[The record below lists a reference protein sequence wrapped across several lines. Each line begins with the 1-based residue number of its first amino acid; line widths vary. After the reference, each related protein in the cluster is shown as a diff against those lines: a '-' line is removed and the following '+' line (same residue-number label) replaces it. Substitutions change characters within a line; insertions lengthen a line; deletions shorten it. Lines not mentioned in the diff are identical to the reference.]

1 MTMIGYGHYRYT
13 IKSSPAECRPGSPA
27 SKKSQSQ
34 SVFTDLSAGRS
45 SHIACPQFLVFPGSQ
60 ESRGKNLYIYR
71 SDPCGYILAVEQSPK
86 RSTWRNG
93 HYRRNPDGTTSWVSG
108 HPLTTRG
115 RGKTRSS
122 PTRPAPAPIP
132 PSHTFPTPPPLRPAP
147 PVSGRVRPR
156 HRKKK
161 RKLALAITATVAI
174 TVGAVTFTLTRGG
187 SAGASDSVSAQ
198 ANVDFNQAVA
208 ELPKLGYAGKVSQ
221 NGASDSS
228 QDCSQ
233 HSTGAVRQFLSTNQC
248 KEYAVTL
255 INLHKQGIVTQ
266 AVISW
271 VVMATPGL
279 TLQYKNLVDERHQG
293 NPPGQPP
300 KFNGLCYASG
310 QDEGAA
316 WVAQVQPTGQVA
328 EDRQILQA
336 VAPVELSA
344 NYLGVHCIG

>member
-1 MTMIGYGHYRYT
+1 M
-13 IKSSPAECRPGSPA
+13 
-27 SKKSQSQ
+27 
-34 SVFTDLSAGRS
+34 
-45 SHIACPQFLVFPGSQ
+45 FPGSQ
-60 ESRGKNLYIYR
+60 ESRGKNIHIYR
-71 SDPCGYILAVEQSPK
+71 PDSCGYILAVERSPK

-93 HYRRNPDGTTSWVSG
+93 HYRRNADGTTSWVSG

-122 PTRPAPAPIP
+122 PTRPVPSPIP
-132 PSHTFPTPPPLRPAP
+132 PLHAFRTPPPPRPVP
-147 PVSGRVRPR
+147 PVSGRVGPR

-174 TVGAVTFTLTRGG
+174 TIGAVTFTLTRGG
-187 SAGASDSVSAQ
+187 SADASDSVSAQ
-198 ANVDFNQAVA
+198 ANVDFSQAVA
-208 ELPKLGYAGKVSQ
+208 ELPKLGFAGNVSQ

-233 HSTGAVRQFLSTNQC
+233 HSTGAVKQFLSRNQC

-255 INLHKQGIVTQ
+255 INLHKQGIATQ

-279 TLQYKNLVDERHQG
+279 TLHYKNVVDERYNG
-293 NPPGQPP
+293 DPPGQPS
-300 KFNGLCYASG
+300 KFDGLCYASG

-328 EDRQILQA
+328 VDRQILQA
-336 VAPVELSA
+336 IAPVELSA
-344 NYLGVHCIG
+344 DYLGVHCIG